1 MRSKGSA
8 AQLEVCRR
16 LAVQQVWSGSTQM
29 AVANVL
35 GLHPVTLAKWMAR
48 YRAEGEAGLAAK
60 PTPGRPRF
68 LTPPHDQQMREWLPQ
83 KPTAHGFRTD
93 LWTARRVAEL
103 IHRTCGVAFHPHY
116 LREWLSQRGYSSQ
129 RPTRRARQRNDEA
142 LLHWVANDW
151 PRLQK
156 KRAKT
161 TPSPRPDRCNRLVS
175 QSAGTAILVVD
186 RANARARCQW

>member
-8 AQLEVCRR
+8 SVREALRR
-16 LAVQQVWSGSTQM
+16 Q
-29 AVANVL
+29 AVARVL
-35 GLHPVTLAKWMAR
+35 KGQTQAAVAAGLGVHTGTVAKGMAR
-48 YRAEGEAGLAAK
+48 QRAAGAAGLAAK

-68 LTPPHDQQMREWLPQ
+68 LSPPQEEQVKTWLSQ
-83 KPTAHGFRTD
+83 KPTDHGFRTD
-93 LWTARRVAEL
+93 LWSARRIVDL
-103 IHRTCGVAFHPHY
+103 IRRMFGVAFHPAS
-116 LREWLSQRGYSSQ
+116 LRRWLTGRGYSPQ
-129 RPTRRARQRNDEA
+129 RPARKARQRNDDA
-142 LLHWVANDW
+142 IVPWVANDW